1 MLITKTLT
9 CIAPSKRS
17 KTTIFILIHLA
28 SLDTEKRL
36 LALLTLY
43 LYTLLIFLH
52 IKMALLVSVKD
63 NFTSAT
69 CSYPT
74 FQPLT
79 PITTLRVKKHANLHS
94 CIQWR
99 TLTNFQNSFTVGFS
113 KKFAI
118 KQLSCFLPHRY
129 LSYVCCYTTLQNL
142 KCYFYN
148 LTRISYFSNMLLTQQ
163 QLPAVCKIYCD
174 IVSCLSSSKTMSA
187 HWVHTDPRC
196 QCLPFQPFEMVNTH
210 IHFIGPTAPTPRS
223 ETSEL
228 QNLYRK
234 AVQGL
239 PRKIS

>member
-1 MLITKTLT
+1 MQHLYKLIIKSKQSQMSDKTLHRT
-9 CIAPSKRS
+9 KSHKIQVNNSKNAYHKDVNLYSTSKRS

-118 KQLSCFLPHRY
+118 K
-129 LSYVCCYTTLQNL
+129 
-142 KCYFYN
+142 
-148 LTRISYFSNMLLTQQ
+148 
-163 QLPAVCKIYCD
+163 
-174 IVSCLSSSKTMSA
+174 
-187 HWVHTDPRC
+187 
-196 QCLPFQPFEMVNTH
+196 
-210 IHFIGPTAPTPRS
+210 
-223 ETSEL
+223 
-228 QNLYRK
+228 
-234 AVQGL
+234 
-239 PRKIS
+239 